1 MSFLDLAEKRFSVRQ
16 FNGVKVEQAKIEQIL
31 RAGQVAPTACN
42 NQPQKI
48 YVMNGEDS
56 LARLKKCTQCHFNA
70 PLALLVCSD
79 TSICWKRP
87 FDGKSSADVDASI
100 VTTHMMLEAAEL
112 GIGST
117 WVMFFE
123 PDKIKAEFNLPENCE
138 PISLLVMGYAAKDA
152 QPSPRHGSVKPLSET
167 VTFLD

>member
-16 FNGVKVEQAKIEQIL
+16 FNGVKVEQAKIDQIL

-48 YVMNGEDS
+48 YVMNGENS

>member
-16 FNGVKVEQAKIEQIL
+16 FNGVKVEREKIDLIL

-48 YVMNGEDS
+48 FVMNGEDS
-56 LARLKKCTQCHFNA
+56 LTRLKKCTQCHFNG
-70 PLALLVCSD
+70 PLAILVCSD
-79 TSICWKRP
+79 TGVCWKRP

-138 PISLLVMGYAAKDA
+138 PISLLVMGYAANDA
-152 QPSPRHGSVKPLSET
+152 RPSPRHGSVKPLSET

>member
-48 YVMNGEDS
+48 YVMNGENS